1 MRKNVLNVIYI
12 VILSMIAMTLKFTQK
27 GDQSRE
33 NNLSILHIIIII
45 IIINFQRIDCGILRL
60 KTERDINKEKGEI
73 YFCYARICIQVPL
86 SAPLKFSPNIT
97 IEIYCF
103 HICYVIVNLDANAQF
118 SVTA

>member
-33 NNLSILHIIIII
+33 NNLSILHIISIIIIII

-86 SAPLKFSPNIT
+86 DL
-97 IEIYCF
+97 
-103 HICYVIVNLDANAQF
+103 
-118 SVTA
+118 